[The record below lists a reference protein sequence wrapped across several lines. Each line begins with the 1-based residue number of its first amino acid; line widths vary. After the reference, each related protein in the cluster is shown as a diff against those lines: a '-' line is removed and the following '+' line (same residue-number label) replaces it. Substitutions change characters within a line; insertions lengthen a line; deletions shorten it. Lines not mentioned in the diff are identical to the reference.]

1 MCEEIMTTYKIQF
14 LHTQEDEEGFRICER
29 FCLSN
34 IKHHRYLSI
43 DSHATKEA
51 INALVTK
58 FSIHGKYEVAKK
70 FQELIDSFLSSFDF
84 EQHPQYDLQW
94 YLLTFLLD
102 LSTETHKSNLDSL
115 KLTRGEHSFNA
126 GTGNEDS
133 VTDEIDWA
141 QYLKEGQE
149 NFFCNYKSDDS
160 ESVGIHARNTKVNL
174 SHLYYCF

>member
-1 MCEEIMTTYKIQF
+1 M
-14 LHTQEDEEGFRICER
+14 
-29 FCLSN
+29 SN

-51 INALVTK
+51 INAVITK
-58 FSIHGKYEVAKK
+58 FSIHGKYKVAKK

-126 GTGNEDS
+126 ATGNEDS
-133 VTDEIDWA
+133 ITEEIDWA

-160 ESVGIHARNTKVNL
+160 ESVGICVRNTFQKLFRMILTFV
-174 SHLYYCF
+174 FV

>member
-1 MCEEIMTTYKIQF
+1 M
-14 LHTQEDEEGFRICER
+14 
-29 FCLSN
+29 SN

-43 DSHATKEA
+43 DSYATKEA
-51 INALVTK
+51 ISALVTK

-70 FQELIDSFLSSFDF
+70 FQELVDSFLSSFDF

-115 KLTRGEHSFNA
+115 KLARGEYSFNL
-126 GTGNEDS
+126 TSGNDDS
-133 VTDEIDWA
+133 NTEEIDWA

-149 NFFCNYKSDDS
+149 NFFCDYKNDDS
-160 ESVGIHARNTKVNL
+160 ESVGI
-174 SHLYYCF
+174 YE

>member
-1 MCEEIMTTYKIQF
+1 LCI
-14 LHTQEDEEGFRICER
+14 QEDEEGFRICER

-51 INALVTK
+51 INAIVTK
-58 FSIHGKYEVAKK
+58 FSIHGKFEVAKK
-70 FQELIDSFLSSFDF
+70 FQELVDSFLSSFNF

-94 YLLTFLLD
+94 CLLTFLLD

-115 KLTRGEHSFNA
+115 KLIRGEHNFNA
-126 GTGNEDS
+126 TSGKEDS
-133 VTDEIDWA
+133 ITEEIDWT

-149 NFFCNYKSDDS
+149 NFFCDYKSDDS
-160 ESVGIHARNTKVNL
+160 ESVSICIQTIHILKL
-174 SHLYYCF
+174 S